1 MMEDRER
8 GVDDRRGER
17 AELVVSGPTIEAA
30 IQAGLAQLGL
40 PREAVEIEVLDP
52 GSPGFL
58 GIGAREARVRLIVR
72 SPSGSPLPEL
82 PPERIEEAVAETVSG
97 LLTSLGI
104 PATLSIAQ
112 EVVEGPEEQG
122 AYSIWTVR
130 IEGPSAG
137 RLIGRHGRTLYAF
150 QTLTRAIVARRLGAF
165 IPLVVDINGYR
176 AKRAEALRRLAL
188 KKAEQVMAT
197 GRPVELEPMPAAERR
212 VIHMAL
218 KDHPQVMT
226 YSIGEGEERRVV
238 IAMRWTPEG
247 D

>member
-1 MMEDRER
+1 M
-8 GVDDRRGER
+8 
-17 AELVVSGPTIEAA
+17 ELVVHGPTIEAA
-30 IQAGLAQLGL
+30 IQAGLAQLGV

-58 GIGAREARVRLIVR
+58 GIGAREARVRLVVR
-72 SPSGSPLPEL
+72 EPAAPPPGPTPEQ
-82 PPERIEEAVAETVSG
+82 IEEAVAQTVSG
-97 LLTSLGI
+97 LLMSLGI
-104 PATLSIAQ
+104 RATLSIAQ
-112 EVVEGPEEQG
+112 ETIEGPEERG
-122 AYSIWTVR
+122 NYSIWAVR
-130 IEGPSAG
+130 IEGPTAG

-150 QTLTRAIVARRLGAF
+150 QTLARAIVARRLGVF
-165 IPLVVDINGYR
+165 VPLVVDINGYR

-218 KDHPQVMT
+218 KDHPKVTT

-238 IAMRWTPEG
+238 IAMRWTSEG
-247 D
+247 NA

>member
-1 MMEDRER
+1 MDM
-8 GVDDRRGER
+8 
-17 AELVVSGPTIEAA
+17 ELVVSGPTIEAA
-30 IQAGLAQLGL
+30 IQAGLAQLGV

-58 GIGAREARVRLIVR
+58 GIGAREARVRLVVR
-72 SPSGSPLPEL
+72 ETAAPLPG
-82 PPERIEEAVAETVSG
+82 PAPEQIEEAVAHAISG
-97 LLTSLGI
+97 LLASLGI
-104 PATLSIAQ
+104 QATLSVAP
-112 EVVEGPEEQG
+112 ETVEGPEERG
-122 AYSIWTVR
+122 NYSIWTVR
-130 IEGPSAG
+130 IEGPTAS

-150 QTLTRAIVARRLGAF
+150 QTLARAIVARRLGAF

-218 KDHPQVMT
+218 KDHPKVTT

-238 IAMRWTPEG
+238 IAMRWTSEG
-247 D
+247 NA

>member
-1 MMEDRER
+1 M
-8 GVDDRRGER
+8 
-17 AELVVSGPTIEAA
+17 ELVVSGPTIEAA
-30 IQAGLAQLGL
+30 IQAGLAQLGV

-58 GIGAREARVRLIVR
+58 GIGAREARVRLTVR
-72 SPSGSPLPEL
+72 RPPEL
-82 PPERIEEAVAETVSG
+82 PARELAPQQIEEAVAEVVAG

-104 PATLSIAQ
+104 QATLSIAQ
-112 EVVEGPEEQG
+112 ETVEGPEERG
-122 AYSIWTVR
+122 SYSIWAVR
-130 IEGPSAG
+130 IEGPTAG

-150 QTLTRAIVARRLGAF
+150 QTLARAIVARRVGAF
-165 IPLVVDINGYR
+165 VPLVVDINGYR

-218 KDHPQVMT
+218 KDHPKVTT

-238 IAMRWTPEG
+238 IAMRWTSENA
-247 D
+247 

>member
-1 MMEDRER
+1 M
-8 GVDDRRGER
+8 
-17 AELVVSGPTIEAA
+17 ELVVSGSTIEAA
-30 IQAGLAQLGL
+30 IQAGLAQLGV

-58 GIGAREARVRLIVR
+58 GIGAREARVRLVVR
-72 SPSGSPLPEL
+72 ELVAPSASGLAPEQ
-82 PPERIEEAVAETVSG
+82 IEEAVAQAVSG

-104 PATLSIAQ
+104 QATLSIAQ
-112 EVVEGPEEQG
+112 ETVEGPEERG
-122 AYSIWTVR
+122 NYSIWTVR
-130 IEGPSAG
+130 IEGPTAG
-137 RLIGRHGRTLYAF
+137 RLIGRHGRALYAF
-150 QTLTRAIVARRLGAF
+150 QTLARAIVARRLGTF

-212 VIHMAL
+212 VIHMTL
-218 KDHPQVMT
+218 KDHPKVTT

-238 IAMRWTPEG
+238 IAMRWTSEG

>member
-1 MMEDRER
+1 M
-8 GVDDRRGER
+8 
-17 AELVVSGPTIEAA
+17 ELVVRGPTIEAA
-30 IQAGLAQLGL
+30 IQAGLAQLGV

-58 GIGAREARVRLIVR
+58 GIGAREAQVRLVVR
-72 SPSGSPLPEL
+72 EPVAPPPGPAPEQ
-82 PPERIEEAVAETVSG
+82 IEEAVAQTVSG
-97 LLTSLGI
+97 LLASLGI
-104 PATLSIAQ
+104 QATLSIAQ
-112 EVVEGPEEQG
+112 ETVEGPEERG
-122 AYSIWTVR
+122 NYSIWTVR
-130 IEGPSAG
+130 IEGPTAG

-150 QTLTRAIVARRLGAF
+150 QTLARAIVARRLGVF
-165 IPLVVDINGYR
+165 VPLVVDINDYR

-218 KDHPQVMT
+218 KDHPKVTT

-238 IAMRWTPEG
+238 IAMRWTPEE
-247 D
+247 DA

>member
-1 MMEDRER
+1 M
-8 GVDDRRGER
+8 
-17 AELVVSGPTIEAA
+17 ELVVSGPTIEAA
-30 IQAGLAQLGL
+30 IQTGLAQLGV

-58 GIGAREARVRLIVR
+58 GIGAREARVRLVVR
-72 SPSGSPLPEL
+72 ETTAPLPG
-82 PPERIEEAVAETVSG
+82 PAPEQIEEAVAHAISG
-97 LLTSLGI
+97 LLASLGI
-104 PATLSIAQ
+104 QATLSVAP
-112 EVVEGPEEQG
+112 ETVEGPEERG
-122 AYSIWTVR
+122 NYSIWMVR
-130 IEGPSAG
+130 IEGPTAG

-150 QTLTRAIVARRLGAF
+150 QTLARAIVARRLGAF

-218 KDHPQVMT
+218 KDHPKVTT
-226 YSIGEGEERRVV
+226 YSIGEGEDRRVV
-238 IAMRWTPEG
+238 IAMRWTSEG
-247 D
+247 NA